1 MGKPSLDYFP
11 RGVFVFYLFFFQK
24 FQFPYHFLPNFS
36 PPGPKPKPTFFQGSF
51 FCIFFGPAQ
60 NKKAHQELSRERR
73 GLPGKI
79 EFFSWVLPGG
89 PHFFSCCGVFF
100 FPRK

>member
-1 MGKPSLDYFP
+1 MG
-11 RGVFVFYLFFFQK
+11 
-24 FQFPYHFLPNFS
+24 
-36 PPGPKPKPTFFQGSF
+36 QGSF
-51 FCIFFGPAQ
+51 FCFGFFFGPAQ

-100 FPRK
+100 FFFSKIAPRAFFYFFFNAPGLAEKTPIPANFLVWNWEGSATT